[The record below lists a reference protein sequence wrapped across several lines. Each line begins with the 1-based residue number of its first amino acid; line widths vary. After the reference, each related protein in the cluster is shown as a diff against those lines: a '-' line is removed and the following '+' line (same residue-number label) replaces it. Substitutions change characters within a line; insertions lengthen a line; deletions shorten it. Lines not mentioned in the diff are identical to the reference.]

1 VSTAKPFIV
10 SLIAAGA
17 LAIGYYTFWTMGRD
31 FDETAEA
38 VASGIL
44 MVLLNLAVTGLC
56 SWIAAS
62 REHQPQIR
70 RSWLLIGVAA
80 LSNAIAECLW
90 LYYTLAGLDPFPSLA
105 DVFYLAFY
113 PLMLAGV
120 LSLPYKPMQRERR
133 MLIGLDMTIILAVC
147 ILFLWYFIVAPRQME
162 GPDGLAGVVALA
174 YPIADLFILTGIISI
189 IQRDLED
196 VGRLALIFLGA
207 SMLFTTAADVL
218 FAYLETQGE
227 DYIMPSA
234 NILWMVSFWSILV
247 AGSWQKMYPTPIKA
261 VAEFINPLLRTA
273 LLYVAPALGMGLA
286 FASAVSLL
294 DVNTRLYGTLLG
306 SFILVALVLFR
317 QYLVLH
323 DNRKLYRK
331 MELQA
336 VTDALTGVYN
346 RHHFNEAI
354 DREIKRAER
363 YDSPLT
369 LLLLDVDNFKN
380 YNDTFGH
387 LRGDILL
394 KQIAQELTTFIR
406 STDLLARFGGD
417 EFVIILAETDIVNAQ
432 KVADKITSEIN
443 ARFSRERVGMSIGMA
458 VFQPGMN
465 AQSLLADADRSLYH
479 SKPQR

>member
-1 VSTAKPFIV
+1 
-10 SLIAAGA
+10 
-17 LAIGYYTFWTMGRD
+17 
-31 FDETAEA
+31 
-38 VASGIL
+38 
-44 MVLLNLAVTGLC
+44 
-56 SWIAAS
+56 
-62 REHQPQIR
+62 
-70 RSWLLIGVAA
+70 
-80 LSNAIAECLW
+80 
-90 LYYTLAGLDPFPSLA
+90 
-105 DVFYLAFY
+105 
-113 PLMLAGV
+113 
-120 LSLPYKPMQRERR
+120 
-133 MLIGLDMTIILAVC
+133 
-147 ILFLWYFIVAPRQME
+147 
-162 GPDGLAGVVALA
+162 
-174 YPIADLFILTGIISI
+174 
-189 IQRDLED
+189 
-196 VGRLALIFLGA
+196 
-207 SMLFTTAADVL
+207 
-218 FAYLETQGE
+218 
-227 DYIMPSA
+227 
-234 NILWMVSFWSILV
+234 
-247 AGSWQKMYPTPIKA
+247 
-261 VAEFINPLLRTA
+261 
-273 LLYVAPALGMGLA
+273 
-286 FASAVSLL
+286 
-294 DVNTRLYGTLLG
+294 
-306 SFILVALVLFR
+306 LVLFR